1 LLVQRGIQESSSREF
16 AEFSKTLRVGNGLDP
31 QVQLGPLISGSSWT
45 AYCSTS
51 TSAPRKAPNSLGGKR
66 LQGELA
72 GGYFVE
78 PTIFTRSDQHHDDRR
93 EEIFWTGGFGDSVR

>member
-1 LLVQRGIQESSSREF
+1 LLVQRGIQEEFVARF

-31 QVQLGPLISGSSWT
+31 QVQLGPLISGKQLDRVLQYVDIGAKEGAKLAS
-45 AYCSTS
+45 
-51 TSAPRKAPNSLGGKR
+51 GGKR

-78 PTIFTRSDQHHDDRR
+78 PTIFTGVTKHHDDPPARR
-93 EEIFWTGGFGDSVR
+93 FLDRWFS